1 MRVDRLGWTNSDH
14 TTLTY
19 TNNTF
24 YKVAS
29 GQWANYSGISNY
41 SAYDLQ
47 NNIWY
52 DCADGQIARRMMG
65 NGRLGNGCTWN
76 SANNTYWNNG
86 EPSDQS
92 NYDTGFVLTT
102 DPAFIDPE
110 HLIFKPTGAEQ
121 VEKQTGD
128 PRWYAFDNLAQ

>member
-1 MRVDRLGWTNSDH
+1 MGYTTSDH

-19 TNNTF
+19 LNNTF
-24 YKVAS
+24 YKVSS

-52 DCADGQIARRMMG
+52 DCADGNIARRMMG
-65 NGRLGNGCTWN
+65 NGRMGTNCTFL
-76 SANNTYWNNG
+76 SVNNTYWYNG
-86 EPSDQS
+86 EPADQA
-92 NYDTGFVLTT
+92 NYDTSTSQLTT
-102 DPAFIDPE
+102 DPAFENPE
-110 HLIFKPTGAEQ
+110 AMDFTPTGAQQ

-128 PRWYAFDNLAQ
+128 QRWYVNE